1 MNTQPNDR
9 ERTDQAQWKDMGV
22 AALRQAVK
30 ECYCGLGPACPLWRQ
45 FTPEQ
50 RAACSLDKRA
60 VAQAFWMNGLY

>member
-1 MNTQPNDR
+1 MMNQASDR
-9 ERTDQAQWKDMGV
+9 ETRDQAQLKAART

-45 FTPEQ
+45 FTPAQ

-60 VAQAFWMNGLY
+60 VAQAFWMNGM